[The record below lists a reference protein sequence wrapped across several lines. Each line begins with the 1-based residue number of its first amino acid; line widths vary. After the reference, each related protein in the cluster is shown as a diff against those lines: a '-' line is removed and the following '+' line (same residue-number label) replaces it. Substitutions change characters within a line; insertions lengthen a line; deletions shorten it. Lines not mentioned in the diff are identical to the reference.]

1 MNLKLNNDDKKHY
14 NLPENIGEIKEL
26 LFFAEMYDRNN
37 IIGNFIDTDYKN
49 TYIII
54 RSSKDCSDI
63 DEIRLLTKKIKNYLD
78 KININ
83 DFNFELLGTSMLM
96 ANAVEPILKGL
107 RNSLIIASIIIFFIM
122 TILFRSFKIGIISMI
137 PNLIPILLTL
147 GFMGILGIKLNFVTS
162 AFAGV
167 SLGLAV
173 DDTIHFLA
181 RYKKEMRK
189 DGDHV
194 KAMFRTFEVTG
205 KAIIFTS
212 IIFAAGFCIFLFSG
226 FKVTQNFGIL
236 VGFTVISALFG
247 DLILLPSL
255 LLLLKPFKKEQ
266 RRIK

>member
-1 MNLKLNNDDKKHY
+1 
-14 NLPENIGEIKEL
+14 
-26 LFFAEMYDRNN
+26 
-37 IIGNFIDTDYKN
+37 
-49 TYIII
+49 
-54 RSSKDCSDI
+54 
-63 DEIRLLTKKIKNYLD
+63 
-78 KININ
+78 
-83 DFNFELLGTSMLM
+83 
-96 ANAVEPILKGL
+96 
-107 RNSLIIASIIIFFIM
+107 M

-137 PNLIPILLTL
+137 PNLTPILLTL

-162 AFAGV
+162 AFACV

-181 RYKKEMRK
+181 RYKKEIRK

-236 VGFTVISALFG
+236 VGFTVISALFA

-255 LLLLKPFKKEQ
+255 LLLFKPFKK
-266 RRIK
+266 